1 MQNSRVVSYGSIEG
15 VPIHLTLYLAETNRK
30 NKTILYLHGGGFVY
44 GTADDLPE
52 TYLKQLLEAGY
63 DFVTLEYPLAPEVK
77 LDVMIQKI
85 IEGIDWFL
93 LHYSDELSLNSN
105 EYILFGRSAGAYLS
119 VQVTQR
125 MRQKPQALLLLYGF
139 HTLQEASFRVP
150 SRHYLTFPKVEDRLV
165 KGITKGKPVVNGLK
179 ETRFAIYIHY
189 RQAGNW
195 IKEILNSEDKPS
207 NYTLSNSELSQLPP
221 AFLAASNGDP
231 DVPYRISKKM
241 AETIPGA
248 FLETIVSDEHDFDR
262 TTTDAIGK
270 EVYTKIIDWLENL

>member
-1 MQNSRVVSYGSIEG
+1 MQNGRVVSYGSIEG

>member
-1 MQNSRVVSYGSIEG
+1 MQNNRVVSYGSIEG

>member
-15 VPIHLTLYLAETNRK
+15 VPIHLTLYRAETNRK

-63 DFVTLEYPLAPEVK
+63 DFGTLEYPLAPEVK

-85 IEGIDWFL
+85 KEGIEWFL
-93 LHYSDELSLNSN
+93 LYYSDELSLNSN

-125 MRQKPQALLLLYGF
+125 MKQKPQALLLLYGF

-165 KGITKGKPVVNGLK
+165 EGMIKGKPVVNGLK
-179 ETRFAIYIHY
+179 ETRFGIYIHY

-195 IKEILNSEDKPS
+195 IKEILSSEDKPS

-221 AFLAASNGDP
+221 AFLAASNRDP

-241 AETIPGA
+241 AENIPGA

-262 TTTDAIGK
+262 TTTDTIGK